1 MIAGEDLLNLLKLSE
16 RLKTAQFDQAM
27 FIQQKQQTSPQ
38 LTNKLA
44 QMSKA
49 ATEMIESF
57 DITGDKL
64 ISPEEF
70 FNIIMFAYGY

>member
-1 MIAGEDLLNLLKLSE
+1 MIAGEDLLNLLELSE